1 MVALFYIII
10 LWMKSNS
17 VTIRMKPLLKGT
29 IIFLFH
35 QFTKLKSGDIPSQ
48 VIKYHHIGVH
58 VIQVISIWRIV
69 ICGPI
74 SWKWAAGRKY
84 MAFCFAFIIHT
95 VKSSNLLPWQQK
107 ALVTYY
113 FAMRVTRVLQKKW
126 SRGEKIKVGSNR
138 KKCDVSLP
146 W

>member
-1 MVALFYIII
+1 MTLFYNVS
-10 LWMKSNS
+10 LRMKFNS
-17 VTIRMKPLLKGT
+17 VTIREKKT
-29 IIFLFH
+29 SSKSYHYFFFH
-35 QFTKLKSGDIPSQ
+35 QLTKLKPGTIPSQ

-58 VIQVISIWRIV
+58 VIQVISIWRII

-74 SWKWAAGRKY
+74 SWKRAAGRKY

-95 VKSSNLLPWQQK
+95 IKSSNLLPLEQK

-126 SRGEKIKVGSNR
+126 RRGEK
-138 KKCDVSLP
+138 LM
-146 W
+146 